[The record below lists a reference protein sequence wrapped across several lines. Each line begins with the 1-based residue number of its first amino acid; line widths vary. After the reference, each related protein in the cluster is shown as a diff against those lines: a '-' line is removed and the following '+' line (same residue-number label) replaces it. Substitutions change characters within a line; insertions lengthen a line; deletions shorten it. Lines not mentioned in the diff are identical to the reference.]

1 MTDWILNLIAA
12 GGYWG
17 IALLMALENIIPP
30 IPSEVIMGLGGMAV
44 ARGDF
49 DLTLLLVAGTAGSV
63 VGNYAWYAVGRRIGH
78 ERLRP
83 FVLRWGRWLTLGWSD
98 VERVV
103 AFFHRHGGP
112 VVFVARFMPFFRTM
126 ISLPAGMSRMGHAR
140 FLLYTAGGSLIWN
153 GVLVWAGYTLGTRF
167 GDLANY
173 TGPVAI
179 AIGAAIAIGYAY
191 RVVTWRPQD

>member
-1 MTDWILNLIAA
+1 MTDWILNLMAA

-17 IALLMALENIIPP
+17 VALLMALENIVPP
-30 IPSEVIMGLGGMAV
+30 IPSEVIMGLGGMGV

-49 DLTLLLVAGTAGSV
+49 DLTALLIAGTVGSVAG
-63 VGNYAWYAVGRRIGH
+63 NFAWYEVGRRIGH

-83 FVLRWGRWLTLGWSD
+83 FVNRWGRWLTLNWSE

-112 VVFVARFMPFFRTM
+112 IVFVARFMPFFRTM
-126 ISLPAGMSRMGHAR
+126 ISLPAGMARMGWVR
-140 FLLYTAGGSLIWN
+140 FVLYTAAGSLIWN
-153 GVLVWAGYTLGTRF
+153 CVLVWAGYTLGTRF
-167 GDLANY
+167 GDLAKY

-179 AIGAAIAIGYAY
+179 AIGAAIVAGYLY
-191 RVVTWRPQD
+191 RVITWQEQD